1 MFDKEELKE
10 KNIKSLDDFNESM
23 REISKDVLESLL
35 DG

>member
-10 KNIKSLDDFNESM
+10 KNIKSLNDFNELM